1 MVADA
6 VLGMARRG
14 NHFGRH
20 RSDFEPLAVFFVHRV
35 HDAAGFAVADAR
47 HDLLDVDVRHLRHE
61 ARAHL
66 QRDLNQTQRDVDADF
81 SDITYPPQFSSIS
94 VTYSLFDN
102 EITGATTELHNTY
115 NVGDMALDSNYAP
128 VWNQTTMSPCID
140 SGDPNSPLDPDGTP
154 SDIGAV
160 PAIEHSYWDYA
171 FEDQHDWQK
180 YYWVSYPVLNTV
192 TNDALQAS
200 EFFDV
205 LLHVHQI
212 VVNGNTVN
220 IPTYLDEI
228 IWYNQGQY
236 SINWN
241 QLNGI
246 WSTDLSNHTVSS
258 PQGYKIKLKTNID
271 PEFPLPVHL
280 TESGFKTPDTAQFPI
295 YANIENWLGYFKE
308 DSASPQDAFASI
320 WDDIEMVQ
328 GKQWSL
334 QRVNGQLTGKAGTI
348 NYGDMVIVKT
358 YSNHSFQWGSGAVT
372 PPGTKSAPKMFFF
385 DEKPDYIP
393 VYVSLPDSLV
403 SELSEIGLYVNGVC
417 KGAVVVEDNLEQISA
432 YVDDAAELSDANVE
446 FVLCYDSSKSVDN
459 ELRSLNVEKGRL
471 QAKYGDAGAS
481 YPFFEFQIDSD
492 DADNTPPIDFS
503 LRQNYPNPFNPA
515 TTIAYSLPETSSVRL
530 DIYNLK
536 GQLVRT
542 LVNGEMPAGRHSV
555 AWNGRDMH
563 NKAVASGVY
572 FYRLATPMATQTKR
586 MLLIK

>member
-1 MVADA
+1 
-6 VLGMARRG
+6 
-14 NHFGRH
+14 
-20 RSDFEPLAVFFVHRV
+20 
-35 HDAAGFAVADAR
+35 
-47 HDLLDVDVRHLRHE
+47 
-61 ARAHL
+61 
-66 QRDLNQTQRDVDADF
+66 
-81 SDITYPPQFSSIS
+81 
-94 VTYSLFDN
+94 
-102 EITGATTELHNTY
+102 
-115 NVGDMALDSNYAP
+115 
-128 VWNQTTMSPCID
+128 
-140 SGDPNSPLDPDGTP
+140 
-154 SDIGAV
+154 
-160 PAIEHSYWDYA
+160 
-171 FEDQHDWQK
+171 
-180 YYWVSYPVLNTV
+180 
-192 TNDALQAS
+192 LQAS

-403 SELSEIGLYVNGVC
+403 
-417 KGAVVVEDNLEQISA
+417 
-432 YVDDAAELSDANVE
+432 
-446 FVLCYDSSKSVDN
+446 
-459 ELRSLNVEKGRL
+459 
-471 QAKYGDAGAS
+471 
-481 YPFFEFQIDSD
+481 
-492 DADNTPPIDFS
+492 
-503 LRQNYPNPFNPA
+503 
-515 TTIAYSLPETSSVRL
+515 
-530 DIYNLK
+530 
-536 GQLVRT
+536 
-542 LVNGEMPAGRHSV
+542 
-555 AWNGRDMH
+555 
-563 NKAVASGVY
+563 
-572 FYRLATPMATQTKR
+572 
-586 MLLIK
+586 